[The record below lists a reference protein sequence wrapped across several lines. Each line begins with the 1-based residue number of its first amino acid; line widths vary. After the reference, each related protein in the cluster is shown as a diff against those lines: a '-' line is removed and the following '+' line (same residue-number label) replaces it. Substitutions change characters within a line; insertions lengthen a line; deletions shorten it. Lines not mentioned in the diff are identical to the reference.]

1 MGMLRRILAPTDF
14 SGVSAA
20 GVRYAC
26 DLAKDSGAELIVFNV
41 VTLDESNT
49 IDKRELAE
57 HQLRLEE
64 FIRDN
69 LADRATGVPLRQA
82 VAGGQPFS
90 SIADFA
96 ETERAD
102 LIVMSSHGR
111 SGLSRML
118 IGSVTD
124 KILRG
129 ARCPV
134 LVVPVGAS
142 QDTPGRSESERSA

>member
-1 MGMLRRILAPTDF
+1 MVMYRRILAPTDF
-14 SGVSAA
+14 SELSAA
-20 GVRYAC
+20 GMRYAC

-41 VTLDESNT
+41 VSVDESNA

-57 HQLRLEE
+57 HKKRLEDFVNE
-64 FIRDN
+64 K
-69 LADRATGVPLRQA
+69 LAEQAKGIAVRQM

-90 SIADFA
+90 AIIDCA
-96 ETERAD
+96 EAERAD
-102 LIVMSSHGR
+102 LIVMSTHGR
-111 SGLSRML
+111 TGLTRML

-134 LVVPVGAS
+134 LVVPVGN
-142 QDTPGRSESERSA
+142 